1 MGNKRQYGLVAEIG
15 LNTRLKGAHS
25 VTLTAQIG
33 EYFVPFV
40 HHGPS
45 KKIYLPVAIG
55 AGFSLRASNH
65 ALLQSAL
72 PARIGDG
79 TTWTNICRECPE
91 VDPSLM
97 PVHGGMWVL
106 DPGMTHTFDGF
117 SMRSGEHEPFVVE
130 PEHLGPGGSRSI
142 IEFYRREW
150 IDRNGMCG
158 DDQTRKRPSASHLP
172 AADLGGCG
180 EPQCECA
187 ELTFAPKATLIARIH
202 LVAREEMAGLLAA
215 DGIRLD
221 GNTDLSWKFPHYRY
235 DHADDPLRLFLHVAA
250 E

>member
-1 MGNKRQYGLVAEIG
+1 MGKKRQYGLFTEVG
-15 LNTRLKGAHS
+15 LNTYPEGAHC
-25 VTLTAQIG
+25 VTLSAQIG
-33 EYFVPFV
+33 EYTVPFV

-45 KKIYLPVAIG
+45 KSIYLPVAIG
-55 AGFSLRASNH
+55 AGFSLRATDH
-65 ALLQSAL
+65 TLLKSAL

-79 TTWTNICRECPE
+79 TTWTNVCRECPE

-106 DPGMTHTFDGF
+106 DPGMTHAFDGF
-117 SMRSGEHEPFVVE
+117 SMRSDEHEPFVVV

-150 IDRNGMCG
+150 IDRSGARG
-158 DDQTRKRPSASHLP
+158 DGQT
-172 AADLGGCG
+172 ADLGGCG

-221 GNTDLSWKFPHYRY
+221 GNTDQSWKFPHYRF
-235 DHADDPLRLFLHVAA
+235 DNPDDPLRLFLHVAA